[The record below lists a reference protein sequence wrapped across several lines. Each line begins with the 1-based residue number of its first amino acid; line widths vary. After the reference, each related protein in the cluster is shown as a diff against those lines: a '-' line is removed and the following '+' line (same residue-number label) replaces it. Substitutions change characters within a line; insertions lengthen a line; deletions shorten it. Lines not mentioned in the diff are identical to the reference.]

1 MSDGVDVLQR
11 LPGALVNAVYSSRPR
26 PGVMQVVENAVPW
39 TSGIM
44 LEKPAANQKSQGKQ
58 NTW

>member
-44 LEKPAANQKSQGKQ
+44 LEKPAANQKSQG
-58 NTW
+58 